1 MRDKFNQF
9 MQGRYGNDD
18 LNRFLMKIILA
29 PLYECGTT
37 LWTTNFYLSFSSWN
51 SDLLSTSWTFVKRS

>member
-18 LNRFLMKIILA
+18 LNFSFLMKIILA
-29 PLYECGTT
+29 ALVPITYLQEESY
-37 LWTTNFYLSFSSWN
+37 LW
-51 SDLLSTSWTFVKRS
+51 RSIT

>member
-29 PLYECGTT
+29 A
-37 LWTTNFYLSFSSWN
+37 FVLSLFKYNGIIRKPMQN
-51 SDLLSTSWTFVKRS
+51 SNELVVKKL